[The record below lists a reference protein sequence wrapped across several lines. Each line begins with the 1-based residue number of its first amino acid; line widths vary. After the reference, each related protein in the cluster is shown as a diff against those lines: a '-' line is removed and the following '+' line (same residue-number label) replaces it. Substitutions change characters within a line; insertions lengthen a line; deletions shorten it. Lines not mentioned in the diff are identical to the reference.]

1 MGAVTSKVRLYD
13 LAKELKIDTK
23 RLIEDVRREGVD
35 VSVPSN
41 SISKELAERIRE
53 KYFPK
58 KDVTLR
64 RAVKV
69 VKKAAR
75 PVVEEAAPPVEE
87 EPAAPIDIPELEP
100 IIVQEPE
107 PVPPTPSQVVRR
119 LAPAV
124 RAEKPAAPTPM
135 ISQPEPAPAQTA
147 APAAT
152 AASEP
157 AVAAARVE
165 PVAAPSRQVRV
176 LRPTAAAI
184 NAGIRPGERVPEPPP
199 GTPSTRVRERAAR
212 SRVEYAGTPG
222 ETATPQTT
230 YIPPPDAGRR
240 KSRRGST
247 RNANR
252 VEGKGSKFD
261 REFIPPPPVLTL
273 EQRIAGRLETPATSG
288 ELKAVLQAAEG
299 GHVGKIVNGVV

>member
-58 KDVTLR
+58 KDVALK

-75 PVVEEAAPPVEE
+75 PVVEEAPPPVEE
-87 EPAAPIDIPELEP
+87 EAVEAIDAPELEP
-100 IIVQEPE
+100 MVVQEPE

-124 RAEKPAAPTPM
+124 RAEKPAPPTPT
-135 ISQPEPAPAQTA
+135 ISQPEPAPPQTAA
-147 APAAT
+147 APAASVT
-152 AASEP
+152 SEP
-157 AVAAARVE
+157 AVATRVE

-176 LRPTAAAI
+176 LR
-184 NAGIRPGERVPEPPP
+184 
-199 GTPSTRVRERAAR
+199 
-212 SRVEYAGTPG
+212 
-222 ETATPQTT
+222 
-230 YIPPPDAGRR
+230 
-240 KSRRGST
+240 
-247 RNANR
+247 
-252 VEGKGSKFD
+252 
-261 REFIPPPPVLTL
+261 
-273 EQRIAGRLETPATSG
+273 
-288 ELKAVLQAAEG
+288 
-299 GHVGKIVNGVV
+299 

>member
-58 KDVTLR
+58 KDVALK

-87 EPAAPIDIPELEP
+87 EVAAPIETPEVEP
-100 IIVQEPE
+100 IIAPEPE
-107 PVPPTPSQVVRR
+107 PVPPPTPSQVVRR

-124 RAEKPAAPTPM
+124 RAEKPAPPTPT
-135 ISQPEPAPAQTA
+135 ISQPEPAPPQTA

-157 AVAAARVE
+157 AVATRVE
-165 PVAAPSRQVRV
+165 PVPAPSRQVRV

-184 NAGIRPGERVPEPPP
+184 NAG
-199 GTPSTRVRERAAR
+199 
-212 SRVEYAGTPG
+212 
-222 ETATPQTT
+222 
-230 YIPPPDAGRR
+230 
-240 KSRRGST
+240 
-247 RNANR
+247 
-252 VEGKGSKFD
+252 
-261 REFIPPPPVLTL
+261 
-273 EQRIAGRLETPATSG
+273 
-288 ELKAVLQAAEG
+288 
-299 GHVGKIVNGVV
+299 KI